1 MAQITINHEN
11 FEHTTNSE
19 TTINEVLDQILHQ
32 FAGKEKVVTNIHIN
46 GECLSVEN
54 EHEFLEKPAASFNE
68 IDFTVI
74 SSLDL
79 AYEALDDC
87 AGYIDNVIE
96 KIAQLTVLYT
106 ENKAAEAN
114 QMFTEVVEIMDL
126 FVQLMTK
133 IHSTIR
139 RQHPERLQANKTLQA
154 LEIHLLS
161 IMRALLPAKEK
172 EDIIMLCDLLEYEL
186 VDNLTQWKIQAI
198 PALKKVSDS

>member
-1 MAQITINHEN
+1 MTQITINHKN
-11 FEHTTNSE
+11 FDNSTTSKGTLND
-19 TTINEVLDQILHQ
+19 VLEEIIHE
-32 FAGKEKVVTNIHIN
+32 FAGQEKVVTNITVD
-46 GECLSVEN
+46 GECLSHEN
-54 EHEFLEKPAASFNE
+54 EQKHLQNPASDYKDV
-68 IDFTVI
+68 DFTVI

-87 AGYIDNVIE
+87 SGYIDNVIE
-96 KIAQLTVLYT
+96 KIGHLTTLYAD
-106 ENKAAEAN
+106 NKSPEAN
-114 QMFTEVVEIMDL
+114 KLFTEIIEIMDL

-139 RQHPERLQANKTLQA
+139 RQHPERLSANKTLQA

-186 VDNLTQWKIQAI
+186 VDNLTQWKIKAI
-198 PALKKVSDS
+198 PELKKVSDS